1 MYSNVDHV
9 PVIALIKKKK
19 KEKKKKNL
27 IDLKQISCN
36 SVFCLI

>member
-1 MYSNVDHV
+1 MYANVDHV

-19 KEKKKKNL
+19 KKKKNL
-27 IDLKQISCN
+27 IDLKQINCN